1 MGNDEATLKPMTI
14 RSACNVATTAGTAG
28 QARGI
33 TWDLDRFYFRSSNHS
48 VNYNSNNDMKY

>member
-28 QARGI
+28 QAEALLGTSTDFTSEAAI
-33 TWDLDRFYFRSSNHS
+33 IL
-48 VNYNSNNDMKY
+48 